1 MNTDLHF
8 LARGTQVVT
17 HSAVHTPSN
26 MVLHPAG
33 AVGVIVYVPADAQHA
48 YRVQFPDGSEH
59 SFLRRELDVRKVHQE
74 VQTSEQPDWW
84 QHVQLR
90 VVVGSRAFGL
100 DTETS
105 DTDRR
110 GFYLPTAAQH
120 WSLWGVPEQLESE
133 ATQETY
139 WELQKFLTLALKA
152 NPNVL
157 EVLYSPLVETAT
169 PIAQELLD
177 MREVFLSR
185 LVYQTYN
192 GYVLSQFKKL
202 EADLRNHEANS
213 TVRRWKHAMHLLR
226 LLLSGISVLQSGE
239 VLVHVGEQRETLL
252 AVKRGELPW
261 DELNRWR
268 LELHRQFDAAL
279 SRTRL
284 PERPD
289 HARAN
294 AYLLRARRA
303 MLELSE

>member
-1 MNTDLHF
+1 MNTDRQF

-17 HSAVHTPSN
+17 HSAVHSAGHTPGN
-26 MVLHPAG
+26 VVLHPAG
-33 AVGVIVYVPADAQHA
+33 AVGVVVHVSADAQTA
-48 YRVQFPDGSEH
+48 YRVRFPDGSEH

-74 VQTSEQPDWW
+74 VQTSEQPDCWRFV
-84 QHVQLR
+84 HLR

-100 DTETS
+100 DTQAS

-110 GFYLPTAAQH
+110 GFYLPTAEAH
-120 WSLWGVPEQLESE
+120 WSLWGVPEQLENGV
-133 ATQETY
+133 TQKTC

-169 PIAQELLD
+169 PLALELLD
-177 MREVFLSR
+177 MRDAFLST

-202 EADLRNHEANS
+202 EADLRTHGE
-213 TVRRWKHAMHLLR
+213 VRWKHAMHLLR
-226 LLLSGISVLQSGE
+226 LLLSGTMVLQSGE
-239 VLVHVGEQRETLL
+239 VLVHVGEHRETLL

-261 DELNRWR
+261 EELNRWR
-268 LELHRQFDAAL
+268 LELHRQFGAAL
-279 SRTRL
+279 GRTQL

-289 HARAN
+289 HARA
-294 AYLLRARRA
+294 YLLRARRA
-303 MLELSE
+303 ALE